1 MVGKTNAVA
10 LLERGAFISQ
20 LGTSPAFV
28 SKKLVAVGQNG
39 LSGIEA
45 PQKLESLA
53 TGDMEGTMQRII
65 KGCEET
71 EYKKFSKRGFF
82 SADALEK
89 YKQAVK
95 EECTPS

>member
-1 MVGKTNAVA
+1 MIFWYEEEPFIDDDFNTVPRMFVA
-10 LLERGAFISQ
+10 
-20 LGTSPAFV
+20 AFV
-28 SKKLVAVGQNG
+28 SKKLAAVGQNG